1 MALAGPLCA
10 LWGCVPVTQLPPP
23 VPMAKG
29 DEAMIGAALVGGAWD
44 TTNQERPTSA
54 TFISVQGFKMV
65 PLTDRWNLGGT
76 AFLGSHESGGIGA
89 FARLDL
95 VEGDR
100 LYLGAQAGGGF
111 LYAALGLPVGFA
123 VTDSLW
129 LYTHPAVVPLSF
141 NRYGY
146 TRRAAQPH
154 LPLGIWWRAD
164 DTLSLGVELG
174 TTATVN
180 EYEARSFTPYV
191 AVSLARSPRPKER
204 EP

>member
-1 MALAGPLCA
+1 MSWPWMQTLLRAVMARAVPFCA
-10 LWGCVPVTQLPPP
+10 LWGCAPVTQLPPP

-76 AFLGSHESGGIGA
+76 AFLG
-89 FARLDL
+89 
-95 VEGDR
+95 
-100 LYLGAQAGGGF
+100 AQAGCGF

-154 LPLGIWWRAD
+154 LPLGVWWRAD